1 MSNKLSLILLSL
13 LTLINICLGIQ
24 NTNIYRT
31 NRLDSEKRSK
41 YSDYDG
47 IDSKQ
52 KLFNHVNKMYT
63 DKGIKVTENEG
74 NSISINIDTDILDKK
89 YFDSINNFP
98 KMNKHDIETLS
109 YNSDSD
115 ISIWIDGNLS
125 YDVSRGHLTH
135 FTFGRF
141 ISWT

>member
-1 MSNKLSLILLSL
+1 MYNKLNIILLSL
-13 LTLINICLGIQ
+13 LTLINLCLGIQ

-31 NRLDSEKRSK
+31 NKLNNEKHSK

-47 IDSKQ
+47 INSKQ
-52 KLFNHVNKMYT
+52 KLFNYVNKMYT

-74 NSISINIDTDILDKK
+74 NSISINIDTKTLDRK
-89 YFDSINNFP
+89 YFDPINNNP
-98 KMNKHDIETLS
+98 KMNEHEIKALS

-125 YDVSRGHLTH
+125 YDVFRGHLTH

>member
-1 MSNKLSLILLSL
+1 MLSL
-13 LTLINICLGIQ
+13 LTLINLCFGIQ

-31 NRLDSEKRSK
+31 NRLNNEKCSK

-47 IDSKQ
+47 ISSKQ
-52 KLFNHVNKMYT
+52 KLFNYANNLYT

-98 KMNKHDIETLS
+98 KMNKHEIKALS
-109 YNSDSD
+109 YNSDSS

-125 YDVSRGHLTH
+125 YDISRGRLTH

>member
-1 MSNKLSLILLSL
+1 MLNKLSLIFLSL
-13 LTLINICLGIQ
+13 LTLINLCLVIQ
-24 NTNIYRT
+24 SINIYQT
-31 NRLDSEKRSK
+31 NRLDNEKRSK

-52 KLFNHVNKMYT
+52 KLFNYVNKMYT

-89 YFDSINNFP
+89 YFDPINNNP
-98 KMNKHDIETLS
+98 KMNKYEIKALS
-109 YNSDSD
+109 YTSDSD

-125 YDVSRGHLTH
+125 YDISRGHLTH

>member
-1 MSNKLSLILLSL
+1 MN
-13 LTLINICLGIQ
+13 N
-24 NTNIYRT
+24 
-31 NRLDSEKRSK
+31 EKHSK
-41 YSDYDG
+41 YYDYDG
-47 IDSKQ
+47 INSKQ
-52 KLFNHVNKMYT
+52 KLFNYVNKMYT

-74 NSISINIDTDILDKK
+74 NGISINIDTDILDKK

-98 KMNKHDIETLS
+98 KMNKHEIETLS

>member
-1 MSNKLSLILLSL
+1 MLNKLSLILLSL
-13 LTLINICLGIQ
+13 LTLINLCLVIQ
-24 NTNIYRT
+24 NINVYQT
-31 NRLDSEKRSK
+31 NRLNNEKHSK

-52 KLFNHVNKMYT
+52 KLFNYVNKMYT

-98 KMNKHDIETLS
+98 KMNKHEIKALS
-109 YNSDSD
+109 CNSDSD

>member
-1 MSNKLSLILLSL
+1 MN
-13 LTLINICLGIQ
+13 N
-24 NTNIYRT
+24 
-31 NRLDSEKRSK
+31 EKRSK
-41 YSDYDG
+41 YSDYEG
-47 IDSKQ
+47 INSKQ
-52 KLFNHVNKMYT
+52 KLFNYVNKMYT

-98 KMNKHDIETLS
+98 KMNKHEIETLS

>member
-1 MSNKLSLILLSL
+1 MLNKLSLILLSL
-13 LTLINICLGIQ
+13 LTLINLCLVIQ
-24 NTNIYRT
+24 NNNVYQT

-47 IDSKQ
+47 INSKQ
-52 KLFNHVNKMYT
+52 KLFNYVNKMYT
-63 DKGIKVTENEG
+63 EKGIKVTENEG

-98 KMNKHDIETLS
+98 KMNKHEIETLS

>member
-1 MSNKLSLILLSL
+1 MLNKFSLILLSL
-13 LTLINICLGIQ
+13 LTFINLCLVIQNINIYQ
-24 NTNIYRT
+24 T
-31 NRLDSEKRSK
+31 NRLDSEQRLK

-52 KLFNHVNKMYT
+52 KLFNYVNKMYT
-63 DKGIKVTENEG
+63 DKGIGVTVNES
-74 NSISINIDTDILDKK
+74 NSISINIDTKTLDRK
-89 YFDSINNFP
+89 YFDPINNNP
-98 KMNKHDIETLS
+98 KMNEYEIKALS
-109 YNSDSD
+109 YNSNSS

-125 YDVSRGHLTH
+125 YDISRGRLTH